1 MKATS
6 KIFFRSFVQPFYR
19 ENIGLFVFVFSMM
32 FFIVSKV
39 DGAGL
44 YEYHYSLVTGM
55 LSNNIFLSCVLF
67 IWLIYVRKY
76 ILFVS
81 GVLSSPQYTF
91 LHIYNQLTKIK
102 RFRLFLTVQ
111 VWLLLP
117 VLLYVWF
124 ILVVGLQQHLYIPLL
139 IIIISLLTMLV
150 SGALYHIHALNN
162 PNKGKFLITKKI
174 TGTKYVFLHDKKN
187 EPTDLIQQF

>member
-1 MKATS
+1 MSSTS

-55 LSNNIFLSCVLF
+55 LNSNIFLSCVLF

-76 ILFVS
+76 VLFVS
-81 GVLSSPQYTF
+81 GAISNPQYTF

-102 RFRLFLTVQ
+102 QFRLFFVVQ

-117 VLLYVWF
+117 VLLYLWF
-124 ILVVGLQQHLYIPLL
+124 ILFVGLQQHLYIPLL
-139 IIIISLLTMLV
+139 IIIISLLAMLA
-150 SGALYHIHALNN
+150 SGALYHTYALNN
-162 PNKGKFLITKKI
+162 PTKSTFLITKKI
-174 TGTKYVFLHDKKN
+174 TGKSFSSAFSLALTPLA
-187 EPTDLIQQF
+187 